1 MPAFF
6 NGIFGHKPSRY
17 VVSNAGQY
25 PIPETELLNSF
36 LGITYLLDGIF
47 YLLQSK
53 QSVWSFFKK

>member
-36 LGITYLLDGIF
+36 LGNNYLLYSNI
-47 YLLQSK
+47 YPLLTSHAK
-53 QSVWSFFKK
+53 IYY